1 MPKENSRKRF
11 QFFLNMK
18 ITKDQNLFIWLQDE
32 AQNNIAKFLRSICED
47 RMNGTNQS
55 SIDLREKKLEVE
67 IRLKET
73 QIKLNERRL
82 LYYDTFGNSPSLQAK
97 RSMTK
102 GIINQNP
109 IDESVSCYDEK
120 NDRFQCPECGILFN
134 YSKDHS
140 DISESKMQFADHYYQ
155 KHGNLSERLVKE
167 ISEII

>member
-1 MPKENSRKRF
+1 MTTDKNIKRF
-11 QFFLNMK
+11 SLFLNMNINK
-18 ITKDQNLFIWLQDE
+18 EQELFIYIQDE
-32 AQNNIAKFLRSICED
+32 AEGNVSKFLKDLVENRK
-47 RMNGTNQS
+47 NGTTQNS
-55 SIDLREKKLEVE
+55 LELKDKKLEVE

-82 LYYDTFGNSPSLQAK
+82 LYYDTFGNSPSLTAK

-109 IDESVSCYDEK
+109 VETSVSCYDEK

-134 YSKDHS
+134 YAKDHS

-155 KHGNLSERLVKE
+155 KHGNLSDRLVKE
-167 ISEII
+167 MSEII

>member
-1 MPKENSRKRF
+1 MKEKNVKRF
-11 QFFLNMK
+11 SIFLNLNSP
-18 ITKDQNLFIWLQDE
+18 KDQELFIYIQD
-32 AQNNIAKFLRSICED
+32 NSGKNVSKFIKDVLENLK
-47 RMNGTNQS
+47 NGTTQNYLQLK
-55 SIDLREKKLEVE
+55 DKKLDVE

-73 QIKLNERRL
+73 QIKINERRL

-102 GIINQNP
+102 GVIDQNP
-109 IDESVSCYDEK
+109 VEKFVSCYDEK

-140 DISESKMQFADHYYQ
+140 DIAESKMQFADHYFQ

-167 ISEII
+167 MSEII

>member
-1 MPKENSRKRF
+1 MTQEKNIKRYSFWLNLNDTKE
-11 QFFLNMK
+11 QE
-18 ITKDQNLFIWLQDE
+18 LFIFIQDE
-32 AQNNIAKFLRSICED
+32 AGNNISKFIKELLENRK
-47 RMNGTNQS
+47 NGTTQNS
-55 SIDLREKKLEVE
+55 LELKDKKLEVE

-82 LYYDTFGNSPSLQAK
+82 LYYDTFGNSPSLSAK

-109 IDESVSCYDEK
+109 IETNVSCYDEK

-140 DISESKMQFADHYYQ
+140 DIAESKMQFADHYYQ
-155 KHGNLSERLVKE
+155 KHGNLSDRLVKE
-167 ISEII
+167 ISEIL

>member
-1 MPKENSRKRF
+1 MTTQKNIKRYSF
-11 QFFLNMK
+11 WLNLNNPN
-18 ITKDQNLFIWLQDE
+18 DQELFILIQDE
-32 AQNNIAKFLRSICED
+32 AGNNISKFIKELLESRK
-47 RMNGTNQS
+47 NGTTQNS
-55 SIDLREKKLEVE
+55 LELKDRKLEVE
-67 IRLKET
+67 IKLKET

-82 LYYDTFGNSPSLQAK
+82 LYYDTFGNSPSLTAK

-102 GIINQNP
+102 GILNQNP
-109 IDESVSCYDEK
+109 VETNVSCYDEK